1 MEHSVKV
8 TIKRE
13 KDCFVGSNDKGKKW
27 NFPFDAG
34 IGEDISIKTC
44 VASLASAM
52 LSGTIAAH
60 LTYLSSPEIT
70 YTLTI
75 DK

>member
-13 KDCFVGSNDKGKKW
+13 KDCIIVSNDKGKKW
-27 NFPFDAG
+27 KVPFDAG
-34 IGEDISIKTC
+34 IGEDNSIKAC

-60 LTYLSSPEIT
+60 LSHLTSPEFT

>member
-13 KDCFVGSNDKGKKW
+13 KDCIIVSNDNGKVW
-27 NFPFDAG
+27 NVPFDAG
-34 IGEDISIKTC
+34 IGLDNSVKGC

-52 LSGTIAAH
+52 LSGTIVAH
-60 LTYLSSPEIT
+60 LSHLYEPEIT